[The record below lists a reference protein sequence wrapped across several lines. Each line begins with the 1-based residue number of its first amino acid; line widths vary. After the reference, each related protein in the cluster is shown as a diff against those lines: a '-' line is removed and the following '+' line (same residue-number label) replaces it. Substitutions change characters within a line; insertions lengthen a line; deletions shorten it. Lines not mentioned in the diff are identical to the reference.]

1 MPINQPCREP
11 APVFGERLPR
21 PEEVRRQQEQEAADR
36 RKKHDA
42 WSFEQL
48 RHEIQT
54 PKPTA

>member
-1 MPINQPCREP
+1 MPVNQPSRDP
-11 APVFGERLPR
+11 APVFGDRLPR

-42 WSFEQL
+42 WSFEYL
-48 RHEIQT
+48 RHEM